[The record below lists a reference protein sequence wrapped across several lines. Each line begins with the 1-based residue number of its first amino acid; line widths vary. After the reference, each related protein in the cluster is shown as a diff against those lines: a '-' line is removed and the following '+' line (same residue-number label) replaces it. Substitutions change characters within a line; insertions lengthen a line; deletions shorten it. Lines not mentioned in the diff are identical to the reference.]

1 VLLKEGVM
9 TIKTKLLVL
18 SAGLLCLMMGMGV
31 LALQG
36 LQKTNAAFETTY
48 RDRILP
54 LAQLKIVADQYAVN
68 IVDTAHKANHQTL
81 TPDAAATL
89 IRDAQAQLQAQWQAY
104 SATAM
109 TEEESVIVKDAL
121 SRMQAADREIDRL
134 EQILASKDAEAL
146 NQFVRTALYP
156 AIDPVS
162 GIISKLV
169 DLQLSEAKNNFELA
183 QRNYAS
189 TRLLTIGFIAS
200 AVLFGALF
208 SAWVVFT
215 MSRKINALRDQL
227 HRVTEHQDL
236 TVRVAVNGH
245 DEIDTIAIAYNQFAG
260 KMQALVSNVAQA
272 IETVSRETQN
282 LANSSDQVSKA
293 SHLGAESTNA
303 MAAAVEQMTVAISQV
318 ADYAGDARHM
328 GQAMLRR
335 VADGSERIQQTVT
348 EIRNIDHEVADAS
361 SKVAMLGAD
370 ADKISSVVGVIKEVA
385 EQTNLLA
392 LNAAIE
398 AARAGEQGRG
408 FAVVADEVRQLAE
421 RTAAATVDIQQ
432 MVSRIDEASKQ
443 AVNASNATVQRAHDC
458 AIVADEAG
466 KAIAEI
472 NLDVEREDHAIRNIA
487 DALNEQK
494 ASTQLI
500 AQQVEVVAQ
509 MTDENT
515 SAVQSMSQSALLLE
529 KMTHNLR
536 HEVNLFRYRAA

>member
-1 VLLKEGVM
+1 M
-9 TIKTKLLVL
+9 TIKTKLMVL
-18 SAGLLCLMMGMGV
+18 SAGLLLLMMVMGV

-36 LQKTNAAFETTY
+36 LEKTNAAFETTY
-48 RDRILP
+48 SDRILP

-68 IVDTAHKANHQTL
+68 IVDTTHKANHQTL
-81 TPDAAATL
+81 SPEAAQKL
-89 IRDAQAQLQAQWQAY
+89 IRDAQAKLQTEWQAY
-104 SATAM
+104 SATEM
-109 TEEESVIVKDAL
+109 TTDEAAIVKETL
-121 SRMQAADREIDRL
+121 TRMQAADREIDRV
-134 EQILASKDAEAL
+134 EQILAQKDMEAL
-146 NQFVRTALYP
+146 NQFARTALYP

-162 GIISKLV
+162 ASISKLV

-183 QRNYAS
+183 QRNFAS
-189 TRLLTIGFIAS
+189 TRQLTIGFIVC

-208 SAWVVFT
+208 SAWVIWG

-227 HRVTEHQDL
+227 NRATEHQDL
-236 TVRVAVNGH
+236 TVRVAVSGS
-245 DEIDTIAIAYNQFAG
+245 DEIDTIAIAYNQLAG
-260 KMQALVSNVAQA
+260 KMQSLVTNVAQA
-272 IETVSRETQN
+272 IDTVSRETEN
-282 LANSSDQVSKA
+282 LASSSDQVSKA
-293 SHLGAESTNA
+293 SHLGAESTNS
-303 MAAAVEQMTVAISQV
+303 MAAAVEQMTVAISHV
-318 ADYAGDARHM
+318 AENADDARHM
-328 GQAMLRR
+328 GQAMLQR
-335 VADGSERIQQTVT
+335 VADGGARIEKTVA
-348 EIRNIDHEVADAS
+348 EIRNIDHEVADAA

-370 ADKISSVVGVIKEVA
+370 ANKISSVVGVIKEVA

-408 FAVVADEVRQLAE
+408 FAVVADEVRKLAE
-421 RTAAATVDIQQ
+421 RTAAATVDIQL

-466 KAIAEI
+466 MAIAEI

-515 SAVQSMSQSALLLE
+515 SAVQSMSQSAQLLE
-529 KMTHNLR
+529 KMTQNLR
-536 HEVNLFRYRAA
+536 SEVNLFCYRAG

>member
-1 VLLKEGVM
+1 M
-9 TIKTKLLVL
+9 TIKTKLIVL
-18 SAGLLCLMMGMGV
+18 SAGLLLLMMVMGV

-36 LQKTNAAFETTY
+36 LEKTNVAFETTY

-68 IVDTAHKANHQTL
+68 IVDTTHKANHQTL
-81 TPDAAATL
+81 SPEAAQKL
-89 IRDAQAQLQAQWQAY
+89 IRDAQAKLQTEWQAY
-104 SATAM
+104 SATEM
-109 TEEESVIVKDAL
+109 TADETAIVKETL
-121 SRMQAADREIDRL
+121 TRMQAADREIDRV
-134 EQILASKDAEAL
+134 EQILAQKDMEAL
-146 NQFVRTALYP
+146 NQFARTALYP

-162 GIISKLV
+162 ASISKLV

-183 QRNYAS
+183 QRNFAS
-189 TRLLTIGFIAS
+189 TRQLTIGFIVC

-208 SAWVVFT
+208 SAWVIWG

-227 HRVTEHQDL
+227 NRATEHQDL
-236 TVRVAVNGH
+236 TVRVAVSGS
-245 DEIDTIAIAYNQFAG
+245 DEIDTIAIAYNQLAG
-260 KMQALVSNVAQA
+260 KMQSLVTNVAQA
-272 IETVSRETQN
+272 IDTVSRETEN
-282 LANSSDQVSKA
+282 LASSSDQVSKA
-293 SHLGAESTNA
+293 SHLGAESTNS
-303 MAAAVEQMTVAISQV
+303 MAAAVEQMTVAISHV
-318 ADYAGDARHM
+318 AENADDARHM
-328 GQAMLRR
+328 GQAMLQR
-335 VADGSERIQQTVT
+335 VADGGARIEKTVA
-348 EIRNIDHEVADAS
+348 EIRNIDHEVADAA

-370 ADKISSVVGVIKEVA
+370 ANKISSVVGVIKEVA

-408 FAVVADEVRQLAE
+408 FAVVADEVRKLAE
-421 RTAAATVDIQQ
+421 RTAAATVDIQL

-466 KAIAEI
+466 MAIAEI

-515 SAVQSMSQSALLLE
+515 SAVQSMSQSAQLLE
-529 KMTHNLR
+529 KMTQNLR
-536 HEVNLFRYRAA
+536 SEVNLFCYRAG